1 MWRILGIVCWGLIVA
16 ACGGD
21 SGSIDSYEAGVEAH
35 TQFMTEM
42 VKVLEGV
49 TDEAS
54 ANKAAAE
61 IEELGGRLAS
71 ISAQMAKLPRPDAAE
86 VEKLAKQRRA
96 EGMAFQERAAAQI
109 EKLAQYP
116 ALLEAWTRAMDT
128 MR

>member
-1 MWRILGIVCWGLIVA
+1 MCSGLIVA

-21 SGSIDSYEAGVEAH
+21 GGSIDSYEAGVEAH
-35 TQFMTEM
+35 TKVMTEM

-71 ISAQMAKLPRPDAAE
+71 ISAQMAEIPRPDAA
-86 VEKLAKQRRA
+86 VLQKLAKQRRA
-96 EGMAFQERAAAQI
+96 EGMAFQERAAAQM

-116 ALLEAWTRAMDT
+116 VLLEAWTRAMDT

>member
-1 MWRILGIVCWGLIVA
+1 MWRILGIVCSGLIIA

-21 SGSIDSYEAGVEAH
+21 SGRVDSYEGGVEAH
-35 TQFMTEM
+35 TKVMTQM

-71 ISAQMAKLPRPDAAE
+71 ISAQMAKRPRPDAAE
-86 VEKLAKQRRA
+86 VQKRAKQRRA
-96 EGMAFQERAAAQI
+96 EGMAFRERAAAQM

>member
-1 MWRILGIVCWGLIVA
+1 MWRILGIVCSGLIIA

-35 TQFMTEM
+35 TKVMTEM

-71 ISAQMAKLPRPDAAE
+71 ISAQMAELPRPGFHQAGQLHLRDA
-86 VEKLAKQRRA
+86 LADKVPNAGVDFVSPPSR
-96 EGMAFQERAAAQI
+96 E
-109 EKLAQYP
+109 
-116 ALLEAWTRAMDT
+116 
-128 MR
+128 